1 MKTAHPESDW
11 APEKQNLFVCC
22 TGFFFTMLILTLFSG
37 CGRKD
42 AKQTP
47 ITQAEVRSA
56 AVLSDL
62 EFSDAEIDS
71 MLDGLNVYRSSYQ
84 SMRKISLSNDVPPA
98 FIFSPVPAGYKA
110 EMYSGSPEYGLPAEV
125 NVPENREELCFYPVS
140 ELSVLLRTGK
150 VTSEELTKLYIS
162 RLKKYDPVLHCVVTL
177 LEDRALAQARKAD
190 GEIKAGKYRGPLH
203 GIPYGVKDLLD
214 VEGTPST
221 WGSKL
226 YEKQIAKYTAAIVQ
240 RLDSAGAVLV
250 AKLSLGEFA
259 MGDVWFRDMTRNPWN
274 PETGS
279 SGSSAGSAS
288 ATAAGLVGFAI
299 GSETWGSIVSPST
312 VCGVTGLRPTFG
324 RVPRTGAMALSWT
337 MDKLGPIARTA
348 LDCAIVLA
356 VINGSH
362 PGDPASV
369 NVPFSFN
376 ASQSL
381 KNLRVAYDEEIFT
394 RNYPFRAND
403 SAVIEVLRSLGLQP
417 IPVRVPNTIPTNPL
431 SIILEA
437 EAAAAFDEITRT
449 GMDSLMVRQTKDAW
463 PNIFRQARTIPAV
476 EYIQASRLRTLLIKE
491 FSRLFLK
498 ADVIVFPS
506 FEGDQLLI
514 TNLTGHPAISVPS
527 GFDAQGMPTSVTFV
541 SNWFCE
547 QNILL
552 LARAYQEATQWYKKT
567 PPNFTPSK

>member
-1 MKTAHPESDW
+1 MKSFYLYSRWYSKRKSHSIFYVGW
-11 APEKQNLFVCC
+11 LLIVLFV
-22 TGFFFTMLILTLFSG
+22 LILSG
-37 CGRKD
+37 CGRKEK
-42 AKQTP
+42 KQVQ
-47 ITQAEVRSA
+47 ITREMVRA
-56 AVLSDL
+56 AAFLSDL
-62 EFSDAEIDS
+62 TFDDAEIDS
-71 MLDGLNVYRSSYQ
+71 MLDGLNGYRSSYQ
-84 SMRKISLSNDVPPA
+84 AIRRKSLTNDVSPA
-98 FIFSPVPAGYKA
+98 FVFSPVPQEYKPDVYNGLPD
-110 EMYSGSPEYGLPAEV
+110 EGLPAKV
-125 NVPENREELCFYPVS
+125 QMPENREELCFYSVS
-140 ELSVLLRTGK
+140 ELSVLLRTRQ
-150 VTSEELTKLYIS
+150 VTSEELTRLYIS

-177 LEDRALAQARKAD
+177 LEDRAMAQAKQAD
-190 GEIKAGKYRGPLH
+190 REIIAGKYRGPLH

-214 VEGTPST
+214 VEGVPST
-221 WGSKL
+221 WGSRL
-226 YEKQIAKYTAAIVQ
+226 YEKHIARHTAAVVQ

-274 PETGS
+274 PATGS
-279 SGSSAGSAS
+279 SGSSAGSAA

-348 LDCAIVLA
+348 QDCALVLA
-356 VINGSH
+356 VINGIH

-376 ASQSL
+376 ASQNL
-381 KNLRVAYDEEIFT
+381 KDLRVAYDAEIFT

-403 SAVIEVLRSLGLQP
+403 SSVIEVLKHLGLQLFP
-417 IPVRVPNTIPTNPL
+417 VKVPDTIPVNAL

-437 EAAAAFDEITRT
+437 EAAAAFDEITRS
-449 GMDSLMVRQTKDAW
+449 GLDSMMVRQSKDAW

-476 EYIQASRLRTLLIKE
+476 EYIQANRLRTLLIRE
-491 FSRLFLK
+491 FSQLFQK
-498 ADVIVFPS
+498 ADVIVFPWL
-506 FEGDQLLI
+506 EGDQLLI

-541 SNWFCE
+541 GNWYCE

-552 LARAYQEATQWYKKT
+552 LASAYQKATQWYKKT
-567 PPNFTPSK
+567 PPAFTPSE

>member
-22 TGFFFTMLILTLFSG
+22 TGFFFTMLIMTLFSG

-71 MLDGLNVYRSSYQ
+71 MLDGL
-84 SMRKISLSNDVPPA
+84 
-98 FIFSPVPAGYKA
+98 
-110 EMYSGSPEYGLPAEV
+110 
-125 NVPENREELCFYPVS
+125 
-140 ELSVLLRTGK
+140 
-150 VTSEELTKLYIS
+150 
-162 RLKKYDPVLHCVVTL
+162 
-177 LEDRALAQARKAD
+177 
-190 GEIKAGKYRGPLH
+190 
-203 GIPYGVKDLLD
+203 
-214 VEGTPST
+214 
-221 WGSKL
+221 
-226 YEKQIAKYTAAIVQ
+226 
-240 RLDSAGAVLV
+240 
-250 AKLSLGEFA
+250 
-259 MGDVWFRDMTRNPWN
+259 
-274 PETGS
+274 
-279 SGSSAGSAS
+279 
-288 ATAAGLVGFAI
+288 
-299 GSETWGSIVSPST
+299 
-312 VCGVTGLRPTFG
+312 
-324 RVPRTGAMALSWT
+324 
-337 MDKLGPIARTA
+337 
-348 LDCAIVLA
+348 
-356 VINGSH
+356 
-362 PGDPASV
+362 
-369 NVPFSFN
+369 
-376 ASQSL
+376 
-381 KNLRVAYDEEIFT
+381 
-394 RNYPFRAND
+394 
-403 SAVIEVLRSLGLQP
+403 
-417 IPVRVPNTIPTNPL
+417 
-431 SIILEA
+431 
-437 EAAAAFDEITRT
+437 
-449 GMDSLMVRQTKDAW
+449 DSLMVRQTKDAW